1 MLAIR
6 VKSHSVIYDI
16 IEGEAVVMNLEAGV
30 YYSFNLEA
38 TKIWESI
45 VTDSPAE
52 DTLLKFAGQHNVEFI
67 NFLLEQGLAVR
78 EKMDIKHPS
87 QQSNLDTELGTAEWQ
102 VFSDMKDLLL
112 LDPVHDIALNEQGWP
127 EYRKY

>member
-1 MLAIR
+1 MFAFR

-30 YYSFNLEA
+30 YYSFNIPS

-45 VTDSPAE
+45 VEDSPAE
-52 DTLLKFAGQHNVEFI
+52 DNLIKNAGQHNIGFI
-67 NFLLEQGLAVR
+67 NFLVEEGLVVR
-78 EKMDIKHPS
+78 EKIETEHPS
-87 QQSNLDTELGTAEWQ
+87 LQNNLGSELGTAEWQ

-127 EYRKY
+127 EYRKD

>member
-1 MLAIR
+1 MFAIR

-30 YYSFNLEA
+30 YYSFNLPA
-38 TKIWESI
+38 TKIWEFI
-45 VTDSPAE
+45 VEDSPAE
-52 DTLLKFAGQHNVEFI
+52 ENLMKNAGQHNIGFIDFLVEQA
-67 NFLLEQGLAVR
+67 LVVR
-78 EKMDIKHPS
+78 EKIETQHPS
-87 QQSNLDTELGTAEWQ
+87 LQNNLSGELGTAEWQ

-127 EYRKY
+127 EYRKD